1 MGTNTRPWRA
11 TGDNFGD
18 TFAMR
23 LNSTR
28 GFIAAGLFAAGMAD
42 GLSGQRGGPPPPV
55 TGTAFLAGQVVES
68 PSGQP
73 IAGATV
79 VLNGIGSG
87 GRSGAQTLV
96 LTDSQ
101 GRFFFANLPPGSVAP
116 TAFKAG
122 YATLSGARRIEMA
135 KGVRLTDV
143 KLRVTRLA
151 SITGVVRDDAG
162 DPVVAS
168 DVRVLRRTII
178 DGQAAWRPAAG
189 TRTDDRGEYRFTNLT
204 PGTFVVCAC
213 GRDPIPFD
221 RVLLTTLASQPMQLL
236 GVAGRAVSVG
246 GEAAVLDSTLRTFAP
261 TFFPTSPTIA
271 ESTRVVLAAGEERRG
286 VDITTVPV
294 RAVRVSG
301 TITGAVSPIA
311 ARSVR
316 LVPADETDDA
326 GMVIGITPVLVQ
338 PDGRFDFASVPPGQ
352 YILRVQHFVTAARG
366 GGNPSGSA
374 LMFLG
379 ARGSALPQTSPGTPN
394 DPLVWAAEPI
404 AVGQDH
410 IQGLSIALR
419 AGIQVR
425 GRVVFAGAAPPPTQL
440 LTSRVV
446 TLARTPLDPGQP
458 FGSIGRLTADAT
470 FSINGVVPGRYL
482 VMTPSFP
489 GWPTLKSVAAGGV
502 DVTATGLDLASSE
515 ISDVVLTFSDAQLA
529 AIDGRLADPSRTAKE
544 DVTALLFPADR
555 QVWSRPVA
563 ARGRF
568 RAAVIDRQ
576 GTFTIANLPAGEY
589 FLAVVPD
596 EQVLDWQDAPR
607 IEMLSR
613 AAQRVTLADGDKQ
626 AVQVRR

>member
-1 MGTNTRPWRA
+1 
-11 TGDNFGD
+11 
-18 TFAMR
+18 MR
-23 LNSTR
+23 LSSTG
-28 GFIAAGLFAAGMAD
+28 GFVAAGLFAVGTAA

-55 TGTAFLAGQVVES
+55 TGTGFLAGQVVES

-79 VLNGIGSG
+79 ILGGIGG
-87 GRSGAQTLV
+87 GRAGAQTLV

-101 GRFFFANLPPGSVAP
+101 GRFFFANLPPGSVGP

-122 YATLSGARRIEMA
+122 YSALAGGRRIELA
-135 KGVRLTDV
+135 EGVRLTDV
-143 KLRVTRLA
+143 KLRLLKLA
-151 SITGVVRDDAG
+151 TITGVVRDDAG
-162 DPVVAS
+162 DPIVAS
-168 DVRVLRRTII
+168 DVRVLRRTIV
-178 DGQAAWRPAAG
+178 DGQAAWRPAVG
-189 TRTDDRGEYRFTNLT
+189 TRTDDRGEYRFTNLA

-326 GMVIGITPVLVQ
+326 GMVIGMSPVLVQ

-352 YILRVQHFVTAARG
+352 YLLRVQHFVTAARG

-379 ARGSALPQTSPGTPN
+379 ARGNTLPQTSPGTPN
-394 DPLVWAAEPI
+394 DPLMWAAEPI

-419 AGIQVR
+419 TGIQVR
-425 GRVVFAGAAPPPTQL
+425 GRVVFVGAAPPPPTQL
-440 LTSRVV
+440 LTSRAV
-446 TLARTPLDPGQP
+446 TLTRTPPDPVQP
-458 FGSIGRLTADAT
+458 FGSIGQLTADAT
-470 FSINGVVPGRYL
+470 FSINGVLPGRYL
-482 VMTPSFP
+482 VIPPSLP
-489 GWPTLKSVAAGGV
+489 GWPTLKSAVAGGV
-502 DVTATGLDLASSE
+502 DVTATGLDLASHE
-515 ISDVVLTFSDAQLA
+515 IGEVVLTFSDAQVA
-529 AIDGRLADPSRTAKE
+529 AIDGRLEDPSRTAKE
-544 DVTALLFPADR
+544 DVTVLLFPADR
-555 QVWSRPVA
+555 QLWSRPIA

-568 RAAVIDRQ
+568 RSALIDRN

-596 EQVLDWQDAPR
+596 HQVLDWQDAPR

-613 AAQRVTLADGDKQ
+613 TAERVTLADGAKQ